1 MVIIASTGPH
11 HQPTPNT
18 MNTSIL
24 VLLVIVATY
33 ILYPGFY
40 TNLGDLAVLG
50 WKYFKLETQRY
61 VLLWGMRR
69 QLEKDRKDL
78 EQFLKEFTSDQSG
91 S

>member
-1 MVIIASTGPH
+1 
-11 HQPTPNT
+11 

-24 VLLVIVATY
+24 ILFLIAATY

-61 VLLWGMRR
+61 MLLWGMRR
-69 QLEKDRKDL
+69 QLEKDRKEL
-78 EQFLKEFTSDQSG
+78 EQFLKDFTNDQTES
-91 S
+91 

>member
-1 MVIIASTGPH
+1 
-11 HQPTPNT
+11 

-24 VLLVIVATY
+24 ILFLIAATY

-61 VLLWGMRR
+61 MLLWDMRR
-69 QLEKDRKDL
+69 QLEKDRKEL
-78 EQFLKEFTSDQSG
+78 EQFLKDFTNDQTES
-91 S
+91 